1 MRRASKP
8 WTGVLG
14 EDMDDGGMV
23 ILIEISKR
31 RENIRVEAM
40 VASPRL
46 ALGVEFIGQV
56 QGLQLVIF
64 WG

>member
-23 ILIEISKR
+23 ILIEMSKRR

-40 VASPRL
+40 VASQPSPRC
-46 ALGVEFIGQV
+46 GV
-56 QGLQLVIF
+56 
-64 WG
+64 

>member
-8 WTGVLG
+8 WTVVLG

-23 ILIEISKR
+23 ILIEISKRR

-56 QGLQLVIF
+56 QGL
-64 WG
+64 